1 MILTNEKG
9 VTLQALIITI
19 VLLLI
24 VTSIGATAG
33 TSALEYSKY
42 SKLKTELQLLQTKV
56 NELNENNDSSKGQ
69 DLNNAQKEILEK
81 EEVKS
86 IIYKG
91 KEDKKDE
98 VKNGFKFFSVSE
110 IKSDFDLSGI
120 ERSYLINVDYRYV
133 VSCEG
138 FKYKNVTYYMID
150 QMDDG
155 MYNVEYHNKNSN
167 TGAFE
172 VSSSI
177 EGNVGKIIV
186 SINNYDGYINN
197 WQVKYKLNTEEKW
210 QISNDLEFTVDNAG
224 TYIVNVVH
232 SDEIDLGKKTV
243 TVSNELGWNQS
254 KKVNSPR
261 LMTGLNPIKFSEPDD
276 SKEGQ
281 TIQTNKSDINWY
293 DYDTK
298 KWANTQTKDGSMW
311 VWIPRYAYKINK
323 SNQTFDVVFLVGTTD
338 NYYDKDGKLQTAKR
352 QTSET
357 DIPDATKDYVVHPAF
372 TNESNIGYVNGGWKK
387 ELTGIWVSKFEA
399 GYAGG
404 NNNADKVDSKIKYSQ
419 KNVWASGYETE
430 TGKEGSIKARNF
442 YNPNEYDYA
451 TMAIKYP
458 TFQGLTYS
466 MNYINHSDAFSI
478 SRALTDE
485 GNIYKLSN
493 KETDSHLIKNSEW
506 GAVSYLGQSQYGL
519 NGTNIR
525 INNLTL
531 NNSVPTIYAV
541 TGYAA
546 KTLQDGDTK
555 LEDARPV
562 SSTEKVYKWTEKE
575 GQTASCTGTIYGIYD
590 MSGGTWERTAAIVNN
605 GNDSGN
611 LNTYGKAI
619 MNALN
624 NGKSSEYVTVYPT
637 GEYKGQ
643 SLDDASKA
651 NYAANTKIYGD
662 AIRETST
669 AGLGQTSWYSDYSY
683 FVGAYGPF
691 FARGGYYW
699 HTSGAGLFYFIR
711 DNGTSNYGNGFRSV
725 LVAQ

>member
-1 MILTNEKG
+1 MILTNENG

-98 VKNGFKFFSVSE
+98 VKKGFKFFSVSE

-167 TGAFE
+167 KGAFE

-232 SDEIDLGKKTV
+232 GDEIDLGKKTV

-281 TIQTNKSDINWY
+281 TIQTNKSDVNWY

-298 KWANTQTKDGSMW
+298 KWANSQTKDGSMW

-372 TNESNIGYVNGGWKK
+372 TNESSIGYANGGWKK

-399 GYAGG
+399 GYFDK
-404 NNNADKVDSKIKYSQ
+404 NLVDADKEKYSSSVNYSQ
-419 KNVWASGYETE
+419 TYGYTTAGKNED
-430 TGKEGSIKARNF
+430 ARN
-442 YNPNEYDYA
+442 YLDGVYGSK
-451 TMAIKYP
+451 TTAIKYP

-478 SRALTDE
+478 SRALTDDN
-485 GNIYKLSN
+485 NIYKLSN

-531 NNSVPTIYAV
+531 NNSVKTIYAV

-590 MSGGTWERTAAIVNN
+590 MSGGAWERTAAIVNN
-605 GNDSGN
+605 GNEN
-611 LNTYGKAI
+611 LNIYGKAI

-624 NGKSSEYVTVYPT
+624 NGKSTEYVTVYPK
-637 GEYKGQ
+637 GETSGQ

-683 FVGAYGPF
+683 FVGAYHPF
-691 FARGGYYW
+691 FVRGGHYW
-699 HTSGAGLFYFIR
+699 NTSGAGLFSFYR
-711 DNGTSNYGNGFRSV
+711 SGGGSSYGGGFRSV

>member
-555 LEDARPV
+555 LEDAGPV
-562 SSTEKVYKWTEKE
+562 SSTDKVYKWTEKD

-590 MSGGTWERTAAIVNN
+590 MSGGTWERSAAIVNN
-605 GNDSGN
+605 GNDRGN

-637 GEYKGQ
+637 GESKGQ